1 MNFIKEENNFINN
14 KTKIDKQVQLKNW
27 YAIYT
32 NPRAEKKVFERFIE
46 GGIEAF
52 LPLETVYRKW
62 SDRKKKIKVPYIK
75 SYVFVR
81 VDPKEI
87 YTKVLKV
94 YGTVTVLKYLGK
106 PAIVRDYEIKNLRI
120 LSENEAKSIELTSD
134 ISIEVGENVEIDK
147 GVFMGLRGKCVRVN
161 GRKSIMIESEL
172 LGIVS
177 VVEIA
182 AKYLNC

>member
-1 MNFIKEENNFINN
+1 M
-14 KTKIDKQVQLKNW
+14 
-27 YAIYT
+27 
-32 NPRAEKKVFERFIE
+32 FERLVE
-46 GGIEAF
+46 EGIEAF

-62 SDRKKKIKVPYIK
+62 SDRKKKVKVPYIK

-81 VDPKEI
+81 VEPKDI

-94 YGTVTVLKYLGK
+94 FGTVLVLKYLGK

-134 ISIEVGENVEIDK
+134 INIEVGEEVEIEK
-147 GVFMGLRGKCVRVN
+147 GLLMGLRGKCVKVK
-161 GRKSIMIESEL
+161 GRKSIMVEFEM
-172 LGIVS
+172 LGCIK
-177 VVEIA
+177 VVEVA

>member
-1 MNFIKEENNFINN
+1 MNFLKEENNLISN
-14 KTKIDKQVQLKNW
+14 KTKTDKLKNW

-32 NPRAEKKVFERFIE
+32 NPRAEKKVFERLVE
-46 GGIEAF
+46 EGIEAF

-62 SDRKKKIKVPYIK
+62 SDRKKKVKVPYIK

-81 VDPKEI
+81 VEPKDI

-94 YGTVTVLKYLGK
+94 FGTVLVLKYLGK

-134 ISIEVGENVEIDK
+134 INIEVGEEVEIEK
-147 GVFMGLRGKCVRVN
+147 GLLMGLRGKCVKVK
-161 GRKSIMIESEL
+161 GRKSIMVEFEM
-172 LGIVS
+172 LGCIK
-177 VVEIA
+177 VVEVA